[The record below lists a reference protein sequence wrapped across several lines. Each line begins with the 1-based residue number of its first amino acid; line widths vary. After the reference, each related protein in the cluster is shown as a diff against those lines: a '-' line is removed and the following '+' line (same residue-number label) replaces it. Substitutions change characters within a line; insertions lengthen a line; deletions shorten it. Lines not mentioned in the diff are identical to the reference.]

1 MTDSFNQL
9 IDQIR
14 GQEKHLS
21 DIATRKAV
29 ASQAASK
36 ASEAVCEQVSNIERL
51 TLTER
56 SLAEAG
62 GRYSAQAGKA
72 IRRGL
77 LPDELGQALQPLSS
91 KAMIQAA
98 TAMTIEAKDA
108 AGKTLLQLQ
117 RIASENE
124 QALKQVE
131 EDFIQAETML
141 EDLRDTL
148 RVMQQAQPA

>member
-1 MTDSFNQL
+1 MTEIHSL

-21 DIATRKAV
+21 DIASK
-29 ASQAASK
+29 QAK
-36 ASEAVCEQVSNIERL
+36 ASAEAERASRAVTECQDNIERL
-51 TLTER
+51 TLTEK
-56 SLAEAG
+56 SLGEAG
-62 GRYSAQAGKA
+62 SRYSAQAGKA

-77 LPDELGQALQPLSS
+77 LVHELDQALQPLCN

-98 TAMTIEAKDA
+98 TAMTIEAKDS

-124 QALKQVE
+124 QVLKQVE
-131 EDFIQAETML
+131 EDFIQAEDQL
-141 EDLRDTL
+141 ETLRDTL
-148 RVMQQAQPA
+148 RVMQQSQPV